1 MKRSKVTDF
10 VTTFLRSTSGATAI
24 EYAMIAGGISMMVI
38 GGVTLIGANVSGIF
52 TSVASGF

>member
-10 VTTFLRSTSGATAI
+10 VTKFLRSTSGATAI